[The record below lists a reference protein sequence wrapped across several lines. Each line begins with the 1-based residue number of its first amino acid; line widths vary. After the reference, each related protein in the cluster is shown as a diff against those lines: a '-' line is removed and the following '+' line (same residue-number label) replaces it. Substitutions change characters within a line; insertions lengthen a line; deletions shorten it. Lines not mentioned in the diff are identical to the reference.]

1 MASTSEEPKQAEK
14 KNTFPRLQL
23 RAKTSAPAPS
33 DAADTPDTADAAP
46 ADGTGAGD
54 GLGDEG
60 QAKHDWHAS
69 TKPAEPAKA
78 SGSDAWPPPPPR
90 PSARVPAKARPTS
103 RPARAGQLGQLPIPP
118 MPVPMMPMPMPMPG
132 MPGPAVPYMPMRGFL
147 TVPHAPY
154 MGCRPHMEPTEARCR
169 PVVSTLRPVTVWV
182 DDSGFVHA
190 PPPRPPP
197 LPAELPVEQP
207 QSPPKQPEHPT
218 PVDSFRAAFTPP
230 NVAKGN
236 ATSTSATTGF
246 SEVDGNGS
254 ADYTSS
260 GSASSEGCTT
270 SAPNSLSP
278 VMLIT
283 FTVSRYCM
291 LLVCCVLVM
300 CSYWHARCELQLIR
314 AMWT

>member
-1 MASTSEEPKQAEK
+1 MASASEEPKQAEK

-46 ADGTGAGD
+46 ADGPGAGD
-54 GLGDEG
+54 GLGDDG

-169 PVVSTLRPVTVWV
+169 PVVGTLRPVTVWV

-230 NVAKGN
+230 NVAKGKLQPRPP
-236 ATSTSATTGF
+236 ATPPPAQLQKQTPPMPPPPPQPPVSQKSTATDLPTTLPP
-246 SEVDGNGS
+246 VRHPPKVVPPPRR
-254 ADYTSS
+254 T
-260 GSASSEGCTT
+260 ASR
-270 SAPNSLSP
+270 LS
-278 VMLIT
+278 
-283 FTVSRYCM
+283 C
-291 LLVCCVLVM
+291 
-300 CSYWHARCELQLIR
+300 
-314 AMWT
+314 